1 MNFPVENLPL
11 SHVFCNF
18 ATIFNIQLPLSV
30 RNGLYPYSKYGPEKK
45 TSITLNTQK
54 MMNRQVTIMR
64 PMKKVLSVAAVTL
77 LAGCSASKT
86 TSFQTR
92 YLGLDINDKGYIVGM
107 RNITRE

>member
-1 MNFPVENLPL
+1 M
-11 SHVFCNF
+11 C
-18 ATIFNIQLPLSV
+18 
-30 RNGLYPYSKYGPEKK
+30 
-45 TSITLNTQK
+45 
-54 MMNRQVTIMR
+54 